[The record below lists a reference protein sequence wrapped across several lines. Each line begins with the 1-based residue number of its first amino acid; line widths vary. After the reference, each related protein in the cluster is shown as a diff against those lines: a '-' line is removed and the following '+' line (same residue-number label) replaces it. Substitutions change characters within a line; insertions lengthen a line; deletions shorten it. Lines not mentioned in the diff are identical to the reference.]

1 MSELNLTP
9 TGAGN
14 PPNLAPIEATTAT
27 PIAEPIAE
35 PKPPLAAATDGYD
48 KKPAGP
54 STRAKLGKWI
64 GTAGRVL
71 KRAAL
76 IGAVVGALAGG
87 GLVVKQMVDHAPR
100 SPTVPIE
107 APTDLRPPT
116 TLPTEGGGTGGAR
129 TLPHG
134 RTLPSGT
141 GGPDTTLTIRDA
153 QPRDLTPN
161 RPQVP

>member
-1 MSELNLTP
+1 MSELHLGP
-9 TGAGN
+9 TGAGT
-14 PPNLAPIEATTAT
+14 PPNVAPIETPASG
-27 PIAEPIAE
+27 PIAETKAT
-35 PKPPLAAATDGYD
+35 PPSTTDAYD
-48 KKPAGP
+48 AKPAGP
-54 STRAKLGKWI
+54 SARAKLGKWI
-64 GTAGRVL
+64 GTAGRAL
-71 KRAAL
+71 KKAAL
-76 IGAVVGALAGG
+76 IGAAVGALVGG
-87 GLVVKQMVDHAPR
+87 GLVVKQMIDHAPR

-161 RPQVP
+161 RPPVP